1 MGIFARIA
9 TAMQA
14 ILGPVADQVAQQCGL
29 IRRQRK
35 FTGATLVQTFV
46 LGYLR
51 KPTASAEDLALTAQ
65 QLGVDVSSQAIDRR
79 FQPALRDCLYQ
90 LWQHAVTQV
99 VMAKPR
105 ALALLQQ
112 FTEVLIGDSTVI
124 QLADELADTYP
135 GCGGRSGMGR
145 AALKIQVLWDM
156 LYGRL
161 KRAVVEAGRQ
171 SDATSPAVE
180 ETPQKGSLLIY
191 DLGYFM
197 LERLRS
203 WSSAH
208 AYWITR
214 VGSRVT
220 IFVDGVAHPLLDWL
234 ALTTTPGPIDVW
246 VEVGQQERLP
256 CRLIALRAPDEVVH
270 RRRQKAYAKA
280 AKKGRRPSR
289 EHLAACAWT
298 LYLTN
303 VPDTMLSWREVVV
316 LYRVRWQ
323 IELLFKL
330 WKSHNHLAT
339 HRTADPVRQL
349 VELYARLIA
358 VIVQHWLILSVGW
371 EEGERSLVKAA
382 RWIRE
387 YLPLLIEVL
396 PDKPQLIASLRR
408 LARLIQRL
416 ARLNRRRKHP
426 NAQQLIDHPEL
437 LEYET

>member
-9 TAMQA
+9 TSMQA
-14 ILGPVADQVAQQCGL
+14 ILGPVAEQVAEQCGL

-35 FTGATLVQTFV
+35 FTGATLVQTLV

-51 KPTASAEDLALTAQ
+51 KPTASTEDLALTAQ

-79 FQPALRDCLYQ
+79 FQPALRDCLRE
-90 LWQHAVTQV
+90 LWQQAVTQV

-105 ALALLQQ
+105 AVALLQQ

-135 GCGGRSGMGR
+135 GCGGRSVMGR
-145 AALKIQVLWDM
+145 AALKIQVLWDV
-156 LYGRL
+156 LCGRL
-161 KRAVVEAGRQ
+161 KRASLEAGRQ
-171 SDATSPAVE
+171 SDGTSPAIE

-191 DLGYFM
+191 DLGYFA

-203 WSSAH
+203 WSGAG

-214 VGSRVT
+214 VGARVT
-220 IFVDGVAHPLLDWL
+220 IYVEGVEHQLLDWL
-234 ALTTTPGPIDVW
+234 AQTTTPGPIDVW

-256 CRLIALRAPDEVVH
+256 CRLMALRAPDEVVN
-270 RRRQKAYAKA
+270 RRRHKAYAKA
-280 AKKGRRPSR
+280 AKKGRRPTR

-298 LYLTN
+298 LYITN
-303 VPDTMLSWREVVV
+303 VPDTRLSWREVVV

-349 VELYARLIA
+349 VELYARMIA
-358 VIVQHWLILSVGW
+358 VIVQHWLVLSVGW
-371 EEGERSLVKAA
+371 EEGELSLVKAA
-382 RWIRE
+382 RWFRD

-396 PDKPQLIASLRR
+396 QDKPRLIAVLRR
-408 LARLIQRL
+408 LARLMKRL

-426 NAQQLIDHPEL
+426 STQQLIDHPEL
-437 LEYET
+437 LDYES